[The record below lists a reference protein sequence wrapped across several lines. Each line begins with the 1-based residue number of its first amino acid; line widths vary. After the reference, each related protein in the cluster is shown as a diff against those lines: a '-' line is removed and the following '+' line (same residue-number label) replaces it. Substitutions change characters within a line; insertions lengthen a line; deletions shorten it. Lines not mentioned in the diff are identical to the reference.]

1 MLGARLV
8 AVGAR
13 ARHGTGLLRVA
24 EPRLRKLRDATGH
37 TLHLAARQGDE
48 MIYFAKLDG
57 QRAY

>member
-1 MLGARLV
+1 
-8 AVGAR
+8 
-13 ARHGTGLLRVA
+13 
-24 EPRLRKLRDATGH
+24 LRKLRDATGH